1 MTQAEFIERYEK
13 PAIPCLIRGSMEPK
27 QTKERWSRANLLE
40 RFGDARFKV
49 GEDDEGYPVKVRL
62 KYFFSY
68 VAFPRATNNSL
79 FGLFPSLM
87 VVLINQFSS
96 VQFSSVSVPPQ
107 YGRNE
112 APPPVP
118 SLDVARYHHL
128 VDADNYY
135 LCYALPCHAIICSM
149 LCYADGI
156 TILLKVHGRTKG
168 RLPSLRV

>member
-79 FGLFPSLM
+79 FGLFPSRE
-87 VVLINQFSS
+87 LIDGGADKPVQFSS
-96 VQFSSVSVPPQ
+96 VQFSFGSPPI
-107 YGRNE
+107 RKE
-112 APPPVP
+112 RSTPT
-118 SLDVARYHHL
+118 S
-128 VDADNYY
+128 
-135 LCYALPCHAIICSM
+135 ALSRCC
-149 LCYADGI
+149 
-156 TILLKVHGRTKG
+156 T
-168 RLPSLRV
+168 LPSSSGC